1 MFALC
6 GNGLWEMFL
15 LVAFLYVVP
24 PIGLGEFATREACE
38 QELAALIATIADNLA
53 TMRGRLVSQAGA
65 RSMPK
70 AGHDPS
76 Q

>member
-1 MFALC
+1 
-6 GNGLWEMFL
+6 MFL

-53 TMRGRLVSQAGA
+53 TMLGRVVCLGPDSQAGA

-70 AGHDPS
+70 GGHDPS